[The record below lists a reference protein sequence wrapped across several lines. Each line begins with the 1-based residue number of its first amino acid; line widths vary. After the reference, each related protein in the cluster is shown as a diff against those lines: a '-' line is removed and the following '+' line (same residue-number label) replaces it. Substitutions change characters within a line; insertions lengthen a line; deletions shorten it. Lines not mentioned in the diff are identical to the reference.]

1 MNASRL
7 IALVLLAACGA
18 PAGAGEGSTTPAPTR
33 QAANDAADLI
43 PAGYGSLRQED
54 IAVRIQLPSFLV
66 RAIPLDESVIRTLS
80 PDSYRALR
88 DLVSGRREEIASRAA
103 RHGVRNPALWYLSFY
118 GLDPDARFSP
128 GEVVITGSGRDYR
141 PLDIVPLTVGF
152 NEQRL
157 RQRETQSAIYLF
169 DEALDVNQP
178 LTITIDTVRSA
189 AWGGTLRAIERER
202 ALVRTRAAQP
212 PRP

>member
-1 MNASRL
+1 VNASRL
-7 IALVLLAACGA
+7 VALVLLASCGA
-18 PAGAGEGSTTPAPTR
+18 PAGTGQGEPTPAPTR
-33 QAANDAADLI
+33 QAATDATDLI

-54 IAVRIQLPSFLV
+54 VAVRISLPSFLV

-88 DLVSGRREEIASRAA
+88 ELASGRREAIASLAA
-103 RHGVRNPALWYLSFY
+103 RHGVRNPSLWYLSYY

-128 GEVVITGSGRDYR
+128 GEVVITGSGRDFR

-178 LTITIDTVRSA
+178 LTITVDTVRSST
-189 AWGGTLRAIERER
+189 WGSTLRTIERER
-202 ALVRTRAAQP
+202 SLVRTRAGQA